1 MLLRRTNYILFNVDF
16 IIVKIVIVK
25 KIANEADYK
34 SVMAKINKL
43 MSKGSEKVSKTEL
56 AQIRKL
62 ALVVQQYEQTKFSIK
77 ASTTLE
83 GIDNGDFLLNAI

>member
-1 MLLRRTNYILFNVDF
+1 
-16 IIVKIVIVK
+16 VK